1 MMFGIKFDSENKQ
14 KKSESPRGL
23 QDNSRNYQIQ
33 TDEPDSG
40 FRTILRETSEGSNK
54 VHATS
59 SVVVKDFRS
68 SVFQL
73 NTIKEEE

>member
-1 MMFGIKFDSENKQ
+1 M
-14 KKSESPRGL
+14 
-23 QDNSRNYQIQ
+23 
-33 TDEPDSG
+33 
-40 FRTILRETSEGSNK
+40 RETSDGSNK

-73 NTIKEEE
+73 NTIKEEEQQQDTKKYDLQKSTFEREGNRALERAGARSLDRLSILNRND

>member
-1 MMFGIKFDSENKQ
+1 MMFGIKFDSERKQ
-14 KKSESPRGL
+14 KHSESPRGL
-23 QDNSRNYQIQ
+23 QDNNRNFLQP
-33 TDEPDSG
+33 DEQDSG
-40 FRTILRETSEGSNK
+40 FRTILRETSDGSNK
-54 VHATS
+54 VHTTS